1 MEGEEDVEEVSL
13 SFSLFFRSLHF
24 IGPFVFSL
32 SLCAVLEKRLSS
44 LMLMNR
50 N

>member
-1 MEGEEDVEEVSL
+1 MEGEEDAEEVSL
-13 SFSLFFRSLHF
+13 SFSFSLFSLSV
-24 IGPFVFSL
+24 IGSFVFSL
-32 SLCAVLEKRLSS
+32 SLRLSEKRLSS